1 MDKPQLTHT
10 VVLANDISEAV
21 AKLIQKHENI
31 TYIQIKN
38 INDNNIPQQIEPIP
52 GNYKQFNIS
61 Y

>member
-1 MDKPQLTHT
+1 MENVKVNHT
-10 VVLANDISEAV
+10 VVLANDVSEAV